1 MLSIDDGLAR
11 RLYQKANADRWS
23 VAPADFTSALAAS
36 ATKALGASAHD
47 ARGIERYLASL
58 HLEDLALACACS
70 AGDDDAWEHFIREHR
85 PALYRAADA
94 LDPSGGARELADAL
108 YADLFGLAAAS
119 GERKSLFRYF
129 HGRSSLATWLRAVLA
144 QRTVDRA
151 RIRRRED
158 ALPEDDSSAASAA
171 PPAAPSP
178 DRARHLE
185 LMQRALGEAVAAL
198 DAQDR
203 LRLRCYYA
211 QGMTLAETG
220 RLVGEHEA
228 TVSRQLARARRT
240 IRADVEQR
248 LGHAGL
254 SAAEI
259 ERCVEEATE
268 DSGSLDV
275 AVLVEDR
282 KKSVAVRSQE
292 EEKAR

>member
-1 MLSIDDGLAR
+1 VLSIDDGLAQ
-11 RLYQKANADRWS
+11 RLYQKANADRWR
-23 VAPADFTSALAAS
+23 VAAADFASALAAS
-36 ATKALGASAHD
+36 ATKALGESARD
-47 ARGIERYLASL
+47 AREIERYLTSL
-58 HLEDLALACACS
+58 HLSDLALACACA
-70 AGDDDAWEHFIREHR
+70 AGDEQAWEAFIREHR

-94 LDPSGGARELADAL
+94 LDPSGGARELADSL
-108 YADLFGLAAAS
+108 YADLFGIASAS

-129 HGRSSLATWLRAVLA
+129 HGRSSLVTWLRAVLA
-144 QRTVDRA
+144 QRMVDRA
-151 RIRRRED
+151 RVRKRED
-158 ALPEDDSSAASAA
+158 ALPDDESSAAIAA
-171 PPAAPSP
+171 PPTSPNP
-178 DRARHLE
+178 DRAQHLE

-240 IRADVEQR
+240 IRADVERR
-248 LGHAGL
+248 LGQAGL
-254 SAAEI
+254 SADEI

-268 DSGSLDV
+268 DPGSLDV

-292 EEKAR
+292 EKAR